1 MNNGKIC
8 VSVCAKTADELIE
21 KIKRAEEFADVI
33 EIRFDCLDESE
44 FDSALRKVDELK
56 CEKPFIATFR
66 PKDKAVMIL
75 GRRIFKDEEERKLSD
90 KAIDKRF
97 ENWEKIFDL
106 GNVKYL
112 DFEQDILM
120 FLVFPNGDDNFSLSM
135 FSKEK
140 EKKAL
145 ERTIIFSE
153 HFFNLSE
160 INLCNYA
167 DIDEF
172 LVENYE
178 FMLKTEYEEIL
189 PENEKRNDIIK
200 IAVQA
205 DDITDTIPIWKLL
218 KRAKSENQEIIP
230 IAMGEAG
237 KWTRILGLAHGAFL
251 TFASLDSE
259 TATAP
264 GQVSAQDLHEV
275 YRVKELD
282 ESTDVYGILG
292 SNTSVSMSPYIHNFA
307 FKYHNLNAVFVPL
320 QVHDLDAFITKMVK
334 PETREIDLNFKG
346 FSVTI
351 PHKQSVI
358 KHLDFIDETAEKIG
372 AVNTVKII
380 GGKLHGFNTDARGF
394 IEPLK
399 QIYDDLKY
407 AKVLILGAGG
417 ASKACQYALQ
427 KEGADVTI
435 FGRSDISNFK
445 FQNPN
450 LGEFDIIVNATP
462 IGMRGKA
469 EGETPIAAEQMKGV
483 KLVYDLVYIPQ
494 ETELIKQAKSVGI
507 KTLGGLEMLLA
518 QAVEQ
523 QRIWTN
529 SNAPIDEIRQIIE
542 QRLLV

>member
-8 VSVCAKTADELIE
+8 VSVCAKNADELIE

-66 PKDKAVMIL
+66 PKQEWAMLGFQIGRNATDEQKKQRLEAVKF
-75 GRRIFKDEEERKLSD
+75 RIYG
-90 KAIDKRF
+90 
-97 ENWEKIFDL
+97 WEKISTLSNVEFVDFDGDL
-106 GNVKYL
+106 QMGFSSYYL
-112 DFEQDILM
+112 EKSPEIESTY
-120 FLVFPNGDDNFSLSM
+120 V
-135 FSKEK
+135 FSKEVDSK
-140 EKKAL
+140 LLEKQV
-145 ERTIIFSE
+145 IFSE
-153 HFFNLSE
+153 HDYEKIPKYFDE
-160 INLCNYA
+160 IYEGMLT
-167 DIDEF
+167 E
-172 LVENYE
+172 ENDG
-178 FMLKTEYEEIL
+178 IQA
-189 PENEKRNDIIK
+189 DIIK
-200 IAVQA
+200 LAVQA
-205 DDITDTIPIWKLL
+205 NDITDTIPIWKLL
-218 KRAKSENQEIIP
+218 KRATSENQEIIP

-264 GQVSAQDLHEV
+264 GQVSGQDLHEV
-275 YRVKELD
+275 YRVKELN
-282 ESTDVYGILG
+282 ETTDVYGILG

-307 FKYHNLNAVFVPL
+307 FKHHNPTAVFVPL
-320 QVHDLDAFITKMVK
+320 QVRDLDAFIARMVK

-351 PHKQSVI
+351 PHKQSII

-380 GGKLHGFNTDARGF
+380 DGKLHGFNTDADGF

-399 QIYDDLKY
+399 QVYNDLKD

-417 ASKACQYALQ
+417 ASKACVYALE
-427 KEGADVTI
+427 KEGAEVTV
-435 FGRSDISNFK
+435 FSRSDILNFK
-445 FQNPN
+445 FQIPN
-450 LGEFDIIVNATP
+450 FAEFDIIVNATP
-462 IGMRGKA
+462 LGMRGTA
-469 EGETPIAAEQMKGV
+469 EGETPIVAEQMKGV

-494 ETELIKQAKSVGI
+494 ETEFIKQAKSLGI

-523 QRIWTN
+523 QRIWTG
-529 SNAPIDEIRQIIE
+529 SDAPINEIKQIIV

>member
-1 MNNGKIC
+1 MGKIC
-8 VSVCAKTADELIE
+8 VSVCAKTTDELVE

-44 FDSALRKVDELK
+44 FDPALRKLDELK
-56 CEKPFIATFR
+56 CRKPFIATFR
-66 PKDKAVMIL
+66 PKDNAIIIL
-75 GRRIFKDEEERKLSD
+75 GRRIFKNDADRELCD
-90 KAIDKRF
+90 KEIDKRF

-106 GNVKYL
+106 RNVKYL

-120 FLVFPNGDDNFSLSM
+120 FLVFPNGDDNFSLSL

-145 ERTIIFSE
+145 ERKIIFSE
-153 HFFNLSE
+153 HFFDLNQIKLVR
-160 INLCNYA
+160 NYA
-167 DIDEF
+167 GIDEF
-172 LVENYE
+172 LGENYE
-178 FMLKTEYEEIL
+178 LMLKTEYEEIL

-218 KRAKSENQEIIP
+218 KRATSEKQEIIP

-264 GQVSAQDLHEV
+264 GQISAQDLYSV
-275 YRVKELD
+275 YRVKELN
-282 ESTDVYGILG
+282 ENTEVYGILG

-307 FKYHNLNAVFVPL
+307 FKYHDLNAVFVPL
-320 QVHDLDAFITKMVK
+320 QVHDLDAFITRMVK
-334 PETREIDLNFKG
+334 PETREINLNFKG

-351 PHKQSVI
+351 PHKQSII

-380 GGKLHGFNTDARGF
+380 NGKLHGFNTDAHGF

-399 QIYDDLKY
+399 SIYNDLKD

-417 ASKACQYALQ
+417 ASKACAYALR
-427 KEGADVTI
+427 KEGANVTV

-445 FQNPN
+445 FQIPN
-450 LGEFDIIVNATP
+450 FSHFDIIVNATP
-462 IGMRGKA
+462 IGMKGKS
-469 EGETPIAAEQMKGV
+469 EGETPVVAEQLKGV

-518 QAVEQ
+518 QAIEQ

-529 SNAPIDEIRQIIE
+529 SAAPIDEIRQIVG

>member
-8 VSVCAKTADELIE
+8 VSVCAKTADDLIE

-44 FDSALRKVDELK
+44 FAEFIRKDRRKEFSSL
-56 CEKPFIATFR
+56 FLATFR
-66 PKDKAVMIL
+66 ATEQGGNK
-75 GRRIFKDEEERKLSD
+75 KLSLSQR
-90 KAIDKRF
+90 KEFWLHSHIF
-97 ENWEKIFDL
+97 EFTDWA
-106 GNVKYL
+106 
-112 DFEQDILM
+112 DFEEDISVQDLKN
-120 FLVFPNGDDNFSLSM
+120 LWGEVVFKKYIKSTHDFDSVAQDLSQTY
-135 FSKEK
+135 ERI
-140 EKKAL
+140 KAAN
-145 ERTIIFSE
+145 S
-153 HFFNLSE
+153 
-160 INLCNYA
+160 
-167 DIDEF
+167 D
-172 LVENYE
+172 V
-178 FMLKTEYEEIL
+178 
-189 PENEKRNDIIK
+189 IK

-218 KRAKSENQEIIP
+218 KRAKSENQQIIP

-307 FKYHNLNAVFVPL
+307 FKYHNFNAVFVPL

-334 PETREIDLNFKG
+334 PETREINLNFKG